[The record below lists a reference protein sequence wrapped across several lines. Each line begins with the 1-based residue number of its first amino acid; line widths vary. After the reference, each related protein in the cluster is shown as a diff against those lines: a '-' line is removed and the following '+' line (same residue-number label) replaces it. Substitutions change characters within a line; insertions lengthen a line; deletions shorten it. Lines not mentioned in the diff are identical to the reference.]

1 MNTITLSK
9 EVVKAIAKNEY
20 YNEEQFINDAKKW
33 VEAIKQ
39 GRVICTVASVSKSGM
54 SRKLKFLSCEPSKY
68 NNENGEEIRYN
79 YRQYNVMLECLGF
92 KFSRDS
98 WAITVNGCGM
108 DMIFHTNYTIMH
120 NFKSMGIITKEECE
134 SLAQMTP
141 TNF

>member
-9 EVVKAIAKNEY
+9 EVIKAIAKNEY

-39 GRVICTVASVSKSGM
+39 GRIICTITSVSKSGM
-54 SRKLKFLSCEPSKY
+54 NRKLKFLSYEPSTYKD
-68 NNENGEEIRYN
+68 EQRGH

-92 KFSRDS
+92 KVDRKN

-120 NFKSMGIITKEECE
+120 SFKSMGIVTEKDCE

-141 TNF
+141 TSF

>member
-1 MNTITLSK
+1 METIILSK
-9 EVVKAIAKNEY
+9 EVIKAIAKNEY
-20 YNEEQFINDAKKW
+20 YSEEQFINDAKKW

-54 SRKLKFLSCEPSKY
+54 SRKLKFLSYEPSTYK
-68 NNENGEEIRYN
+68 EEQRGH

-98 WAITVNGCGM
+98 WSITVNGCGM

-120 NFKSMGIITKEECE
+120 NFKTMGIITKEECE

>member
-1 MNTITLSK
+1 MKTITLSK

-20 YNEEQFINDAKKW
+20 YSEEQFINDAKKW

-54 SRKLKFLSCEPSKY
+54 SRKLKFLSYEPSTYKD
-68 NNENGEEIRYN
+68 EQRGH

-92 KFSRDS
+92 KFNRDA

-120 NFKSMGIITKEECE
+120 SFKSMGIITESECS